1 MHLCFTNQKR
11 IKINDALMEA
21 KKIFY
26 KGSSIKL
33 NKLFWDENSQ
43 DITLQVDTPIIAKV
57 NNKDLS
63 IVNNE
68 RFKITNIEKDIITIQ
83 NENKTIKFDAVKDD
97 VFQRCF
103 RVAFATTCHSSQGM
117 TINEPYLI
125 HQWNRYTIKMRYVA
139 LSRATEYD
147 NINIY
152 Q

>member
-1 MHLCFTNQKR
+1 MLKLC
-11 IKINDALMEA
+11 
-21 KKIFY
+21 
-26 KGSSIKL
+26 
-33 NKLFWDENSQ
+33 
-43 DITLQVDTPIIAKV
+43 
-57 NNKDLS
+57 

-125 HQWNRYTIKMRYVA
+125 HQWNRYTNKMRYVS
-139 LSRATEYD
+139 LSRATEYE

>member
-1 MHLCFTNQKR
+1 M
-11 IKINDALMEA
+11 
-21 KKIFY
+21 
-26 KGSSIKL
+26 
-33 NKLFWDENSQ
+33 LFRSSQ
-43 DITLQVDTPIIAKV
+43 DVILQVDTPIIAKV
-57 NNKDLS
+57 NNKDLC

-68 RFKITNIEKDIITIQ
+68 RFKITNIEKNMITIQ
-83 NENKTIKFDAVKDD
+83 NENKTIKFDAVNNDA
-97 VFQRCF
+97 FQRCF

-125 HQWNRYTIKMRYVA
+125 HQWDRYTNKMRYVA